1 MADQYFVYILASKRN
16 GTLYVGV
23 TRDLNRRITAH
34 KFKAVPRFTKQYGVD
49 MLVHVEEYSSI
60 DEARDRERRLK
71 RWKRDWKL
79 ELIEET
85 NPTWRDLANE
95 I

>member
-1 MADQYFVYILASKRN
+1 MDRYFVYILASRRN

-23 TRDLNRRITAH
+23 TNNLSRRITAH
-34 KFKAVPRFTKQYGVD
+34 KTKAVPGFTKTYGVD
-49 MLVHVEEYSSI
+49 KLVLVEGYSSI

-79 ELIEET
+79 ELIEKT